1 MAGPPPG
8 GGCARSGA
16 AMSPEPTAPERAMP
30 FRRPGRGRSRPPP
43 HGHAETDV
51 MTGVSLVDVLL
62 AAVAGSARHRHD
74 SLMAA
79 PTRSTAAPWREGST
93 SLMALIDARIPEAS

>member
-1 MAGPPPG
+1 LM
-8 GGCARSGA
+8 RSYQA
-16 AMSPEPTAPERAMP
+16 V
-30 FRRPGRGRSRPPP
+30 RGRSRPPP

-93 SLMALIDARIPEAS
+93 SLIALIDARIPEAS

>member
-1 MAGPPPG
+1 
-8 GGCARSGA
+8 
-16 AMSPEPTAPERAMP
+16 
-30 FRRPGRGRSRPPP
+30 
-43 HGHAETDV
+43 